1 MKTTLIIQ
9 ARMNS
14 TRLPGKVLFKV
25 EKITLLEILLK
36 RLKLLEED
44 CQIIVGTTTKPI
56 DKKIVNV
63 CKKNGVEWFRGSER
77 NVLERFC
84 KIIKKKKSDIVI
96 RITSDCPLIDSNLI
110 KKGLK
115 IFLKNSTRIDY
126 LSNTLERTYPRG
138 LDFEIFKSKC
148 LLESLAKTTNL
159 DDLEHVTP
167 FIYKNPKQFI
177 IKQLKDKEDNSKLRL
192 TVDIQEDFDL
202 INKILQYFKKTKSL
216 YTFDYKDILKLLKKN
231 PDWIKINTHIKQ
243 KEVFFEKVQ

>member
-14 TRLPGKVLFKV
+14 TRLPGKVLFNI

-36 RLKLLEED
+36 RLKLLEKD
-44 CQIIVGTTTKPI
+44 CQIIVGTTTKTI

-84 KIIKKKKSDIVI
+84 KIIEKKKSEIVI
-96 RITSDCPLIDSNLI
+96 RITSDCPLIDSNII

-115 IFLKNSTRIDY
+115 IFLKNSSKVDY

-138 LDFEIFKSKC
+138 LDFEILKSEC
-148 LLESLAKTTNL
+148 LLKSLSKTKSL

-167 FIYKNPKQFI
+167 FIYKNPKQFA
-177 IKQLKDKEDNSKLRL
+177 IKQLKDKEDYSQLRL
-192 TVDIQEDFDL
+192 TVDTQEDFNL
-202 INKILQYFKKTKSL
+202 VKKILEYFKKKGSL

-231 PDWIKINTHIKQ
+231 PDWVKINTHIKQ
-243 KEVFFEKVQ
+243 KEIFFEKI